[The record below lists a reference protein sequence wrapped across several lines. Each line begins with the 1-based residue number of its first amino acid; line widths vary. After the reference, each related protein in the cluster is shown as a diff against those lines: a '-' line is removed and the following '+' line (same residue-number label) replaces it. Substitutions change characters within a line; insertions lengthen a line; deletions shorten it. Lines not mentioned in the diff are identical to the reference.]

1 MVLINLIDLGKKSFF
16 LMTKYPQ
23 NVGLGAYPALRGIM
37 KEFKDP
43 EAQECLSFYNL
54 IIFTFMIFLYL
65 SLSFP
70 LSFPVSWYSSKFVQ
84 IPIDAES
91 LNNTFTNFSA
101 TDLKLVLGRL
111 LLYSLDTWKIV

>member
-1 MVLINLIDLGKKSFF
+1 
-16 LMTKYPQ
+16 MTKYPQ

-70 LSFPVSWYSSKFVQ
+70 LSFPISWYSSKFVQ

-91 LNNTFTNFSA
+91 LNNTLQVS
-101 TDLKLVLGRL
+101 TDLNIIWGVGGFSKSSNLKTFLTFE
-111 LLYSLDTWKIV
+111 Y